1 MQNYPSLQ
9 SEEEENYII
18 ENVNLAEKRS
28 LEETLNRLSESSD
41 ILSESSDILSGDIL
55 RKND

>member
-1 MQNYPSLQ
+1 M
-9 SEEEENYII
+9 EEENYII

-28 LEETLNRLSESSD
+28 LEETLNQLSERSD
-41 ILSESSDILSGDIL
+41 ILGRNILRGDIL